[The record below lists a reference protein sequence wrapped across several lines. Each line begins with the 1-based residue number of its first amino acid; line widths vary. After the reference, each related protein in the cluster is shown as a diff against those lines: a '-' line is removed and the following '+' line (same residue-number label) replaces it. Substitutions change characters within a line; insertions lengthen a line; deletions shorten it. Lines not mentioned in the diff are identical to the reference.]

1 MLKHIIHNHRSI
13 AYRISGKGPC
23 LLFLHGF
30 CEDSS
35 MWDDFSVG
43 FQKSYSVLRPDL
55 PGFGISEA
63 YETISVEA
71 MAEALNAV
79 LENEKIENCVLI
91 GHSMGG
97 YVAMAFAEK
106 YAAKL
111 KGLCLFHS
119 HPFADSEE
127 KKQNR
132 RKTIEFMERWGSAA
146 FVKELVPKLFAKS
159 FVQENAEFV
168 HKFSARA
175 EAFPQKGIIAATRAM
190 IDRPDR
196 SEVLKEF
203 KCPILFIIGKY
214 DEAIPL
220 DISEAAV
227 KLRPNDK
234 AYILPVAHMG
244 MFEAKEDCLTI
255 LEMFLSEIQH

>member
-1 MLKHIIHNHRSI
+1 M
-13 AYRISGKGPC
+13 
-23 LLFLHGF
+23 
-30 CEDSS
+30 
-35 MWDDFSVG
+35 
-43 FQKSYSVLRPDL
+43 

-168 HKFSARA
+168 SKFSARA

-196 SEVLKEF
+196 SEVLQDLKF
-203 KCPILFIIGKY
+203 PGLMWTLF
-214 DEAIPL
+214 L
-220 DISEAAV
+220 
-227 KLRPNDK
+227 L
-234 AYILPVAHMG
+234 
-244 MFEAKEDCLTI
+244 
-255 LEMFLSEIQH
+255 

>member
-1 MLKHIIHNHRSI
+1 MLKHIIHNNSSL
-13 AYRISGKGPC
+13 AYRKQGQGPC

-35 MWDDFSVG
+35 MWDDFIIG
-43 FQKSYSVLRPDL
+43 FEKSYTVLRPDL

-63 YETISVEA
+63 YNRISVEE
-71 MAEALNAV
+71 MADALNAI
-79 LENEKIENCVLI
+79 LEKEQIENFVFV

-106 YAAKL
+106 YAVKL

-119 HPFADSEE
+119 HPFADSKE

-132 RKTIEFMERWGSAA
+132 RKTIEFMERWGSAV

-168 HKFSARA
+168 SQFSARA
-175 EAFPQKGIIAATRAM
+175 ENFPQKGIIAATNAM
-190 IDRPDR
+190 IERPDR
-196 SEVLKEF
+196 SEILKQL
-203 KCPILFIIGKY
+203 KCPVLFIIGKL
-214 DEAIPL
+214 DEAIPFE
-220 DISEAAV
+220 ISESQV
-227 KLRPNDK
+227 KLRPNDQ
-234 AYILPVAHMG
+234 AYLLPVAHMG
-244 MFEAKEDCLTI
+244 MFEAKEDCIGI